1 MFFEV
6 AKFEKENKVHNSDF
20 SPPNRGIAAPISS
33 LDFILSIKG
42 KHMKKLILN
51 TVLLASLPMAA
62 QAFAVTFKAGTY
74 EASADGIH
82 GPVIVK
88 TTFSEHKINS
98 VEATKQS
105 ETEGIGTI
113 AAAQLPEKILNAQ
126 STRID
131 GVAGAS
137 ITSKAIISAVNKCI
151 EQAGAKPEQ
160 LIPVTAKKGAKEEKL
175 STDMVVV
182 GGGGSGMAAT
192 IEGRMRGLKV
202 VLVEKMPYIGG
213 AAAIS
218 GGQVVA
224 QGSKLQ
230 KQFGSTKDSPESMMK
245 DFLANGHDL
254 NDKRMLSLY
263 ANNVGKTIDWLHEKV
278 GVKFI
283 PNDLPYL
290 AEYSHRRALEFQGG
304 AKTMA
309 QHLKKVISENGAN
322 VLYNTRVQKLLTDD
336 KGDVIGVSA
345 IDDNGVTYTITSK
358 AVLLA
363 TGGFGNN
370 KEMLSEPVKS
380 ALYYGPVSSTG
391 DGHQMAMSLGAKTQ
405 LMQYGKRY
413 PNGIEVSPGK
423 AKSTIYA
430 NVGAFNCSGILVNV
444 NGERFVNEKAS
455 NRHILDPMM
464 ETPNKQ
470 AYVFMDENSWKGFYK
485 RLPETGVSH
494 EDADKYLAQDGNST
508 PLFVKGDTLEEVA
521 RKAGINIENLTK
533 TVARYNELVKAKK
546 DVDFNRPAEYM
557 KSEISSHGPY
567 YIVEQKARFATTMG
581 GLVTDGKLNVVRQ
594 DGSTIGN
601 LYAAGE
607 LVGGTMGDDS
617 PAGANVGWALT
628 SGKFAADRIAD
639 QIK

>member
-1 MFFEV
+1 MKILLLTT
-6 AKFEKENKVHNSDF
+6 ALAATIPMIASANDVH
-20 SPPNRGIAAPISS
+20 
-33 LDFILSIKG
+33 
-42 KHMKKLILN
+42 
-51 TVLLASLPMAA
+51 
-62 QAFAVTFKAGTY
+62 FKAGTY
-74 EASADGIH
+74 EATAEGIH
-82 GPVIVK
+82 GPVVVK
-88 TTFSEHKINS
+88 TTFSNKKIET
-98 VEATKQS
+98 VQIIKQS
-105 ETEGIGTI
+105 ETEGIGTV
-113 AAAQLPEKILNAQ
+113 AVAELPNKIVTAQ
-126 STRID
+126 STKID
-131 GVAGAS
+131 GIAGATV
-137 ITSKAIISAVNKCI
+137 TSRAIFSAVNNCI
-151 EQAGAKPEQ
+151 EQAGAKPS
-160 LIPVTAKKGAKEEKL
+160 LLLPVVGKKISKEENL
-175 STDMVVV
+175 SADMVVV

-202 VLVEKMPYIGG
+202 ILVEKMPYIGG

-230 KQFGSTKDSPESMMK
+230 KAFGSTKDSAESMMK
-245 DFLANGHDL
+245 DFLANGHNL

-263 ANNVGKTIDWLHEKV
+263 ANNVGSTIDWLHEKV

-309 QHLKKVISENGAN
+309 QHLKKVISEDGAK
-322 VLYNTRVQKLLTDD
+322 VLYNTRVEKLLTDE
-336 KGDVIGVSA
+336 KGNVIGVKA
-345 IDDNGVTYTITSK
+345 TDKDGVTYTITSK
-358 AVLLA
+358 ATLLT

-391 DGHQMAMSLGAKTQ
+391 DGHKMAMTLGARTQ

-413 PNGIEVSPGK
+413 PNGIEVSPGI

-430 NVGAFNCSGILVNV
+430 NVGAFDHSGILVDV
-444 NGERFVNEKAS
+444 NGKRFVNEKAS

-494 EDADKYLAQDGNST
+494 EDADKYLANDGKLP
-508 PLFVKGDTLEEVA
+508 PLFVKGNTIEEVA
-521 RKAGINIENLTK
+521 KKAGINAENLTK
-533 TVARYNELVKAKK
+533 TVARYNTFVKAGK
-546 DVDFNRPAEYM
+546 DSDFGRPVQYM
-557 KSEISSHGPY
+557 KSSISSHGPY
-567 YIVEQKARFATTMG
+567 YIVEQKPRFATTMG
-581 GLVTDGKLNVVRQ
+581 GLVTNEKLNVVRK
-594 DGSTIGN
+594 DGSAIGN

-628 SGKFAADRIAD
+628 SGKFAADQIAD
-639 QIK
+639 KLQK

>member
-1 MFFEV
+1 
-6 AKFEKENKVHNSDF
+6 
-20 SPPNRGIAAPISS
+20 
-33 LDFILSIKG
+33 
-42 KHMKKLILN
+42 MKKLFL
-51 TVLLASLPMAA
+51 TSTLLAAFPLAV
-62 QAFAVTFKAGTY
+62 QASNVTFKAGTY

-82 GPVIVK
+82 GPVVVK
-88 TTFSEHKINS
+88 TTFSEHKIDS
-98 VEATKQS
+98 ILIVKHT
-105 ETEGIGTI
+105 ETEGIGTV
-113 AAAQLPEKILNAQ
+113 AAAELPQKILNAQ
-126 STRID
+126 STKID
-131 GVAGAS
+131 GIAGAS
-137 ITSKAIISAVNKCI
+137 ITSKAIFSAVNKCI
-151 EQAGAKPEQ
+151 EQAGAKPDQ
-160 LIPVTAKKGAKEEKL
+160 LIPVITKQHAKEEKL
-175 STDMVVV
+175 SADMVVV

-245 DFLANGHDL
+245 DFLANGHNL

-263 ANNVGKTIDWLHEKV
+263 AHNVGQTIDWLHDKV

-322 VLYNTRVQKLLTDD
+322 VLYNTRVQKLLTDG
-336 KGDVIGVSA
+336 KGNVTGVRA
-345 IDDNGVTYTITSK
+345 VDNNGVTYTITSK
-358 AVLLA
+358 ATLLT

-391 DGHQMAMSLGAKTQ
+391 DGHQMALSLDAKTQ

-430 NVGAFNCSGILVNV
+430 NVGAFDHSGILVDV
-444 NGERFVNEKAS
+444 NGKRFVNEKAS

-464 ETPNKQ
+464 ETPSKQ
-470 AYVFMDENSWKGFYK
+470 AYVFMDEDSWKGFYK
-485 RLPETGVSH
+485 RLPETGISH
-494 EDADKYLAQDGNST
+494 EDADKYLAEDGKSA
-508 PLFVKGDTLEEVA
+508 PLFVKGATLEQAAE
-521 RKAGINIENLTK
+521 KAGINAENLAE
-533 TVARYNELVKAKK
+533 TVARYNKFVKTKK
-546 DVDFNRPAEYM
+546 DADFNRPPEYM
-557 KSEISSHGPY
+557 KSEIASHGPY
-567 YIVEQKARFATTMG
+567 YIVEQKPRFATTMG
-581 GLVTDGKLNVVRQ
+581 GLVTNDKLNVVRR

-639 QIK
+639 QLK

>member
-1 MFFEV
+1 MKILLLTT
-6 AKFEKENKVHNSDF
+6 ALAATIPMIASANDVHFN
-20 SPPNRGIAAPISS
+20 
-33 LDFILSIKG
+33 
-42 KHMKKLILN
+42 
-51 TVLLASLPMAA
+51 
-62 QAFAVTFKAGTY
+62 AGTY
-74 EASADGIH
+74 EATAEGIH
-82 GPVIVK
+82 GPVVVK
-88 TTFSEHKINS
+88 TTFSSNKI
-98 VEATKQS
+98 EAVRIIKQS

-113 AAAQLPEKILNAQ
+113 AVAELPNKIITAQ
-126 STRID
+126 STKID
-131 GVAGAS
+131 GIAGATV
-137 ITSKAIISAVNKCI
+137 TSRAIFSAVNNCI
-151 EQAGAKPEQ
+151 EQAGAKPS
-160 LIPVTAKKGAKEEKL
+160 LLLPIVGKKISKEENL
-175 STDMVVV
+175 YADMVVV

-202 VLVEKMPYIGG
+202 ILVEKMPYIGG

-230 KQFGSTKDSPESMMK
+230 KAFGSTKDSAESMMK
-245 DFLANGHDL
+245 DFLANGHNL

-263 ANNVGKTIDWLHEKV
+263 ANNVGATIDWLHEKV
-278 GVKFI
+278 GVTFI

-309 QHLKKVISENGAN
+309 QHLKKVISKDGAK
-322 VLYNTRVQKLLTDD
+322 VLYNTRVEKLLTDE
-336 KGDVIGVSA
+336 KGNVIGVKA
-345 IDDNGVTYTITSK
+345 TDKDGVTYTITSK
-358 AVLLA
+358 ATLLT

-391 DGHQMAMSLGAKTQ
+391 DGHKMAMTLGARTQ

-413 PNGIEVSPGK
+413 PNGIEVSPGI

-430 NVGAFNCSGILVNV
+430 NVGAFDHSGILVDL
-444 NGERFVNEKAS
+444 NGKRFVNEKAS

-464 ETPNKQ
+464 NTPNKQ
-470 AYVFMDENSWKGFYK
+470 AYVFMDEDSWKGFYK

-494 EDADKYLAQDGNST
+494 EDADKYLANDGKLP
-508 PLFVKGDTLEEVA
+508 PLFVKGNTIEEVA
-521 RKAGINIENLTK
+521 KKAGINAENLTK
-533 TVARYNELVKAKK
+533 TVARYNTFVTAGK
-546 DVDFNRPAEYM
+546 DSDFGRPVQYM
-557 KSEISSHGPY
+557 KSSISSHGPY
-567 YIVEQKARFATTMG
+567 YLVEQKPRFATTMG
-581 GLVTDGKLNVVRQ
+581 GLVTNEKLNVIRK
-594 DGSTIGN
+594 DGSAIGN

-628 SGKFAADRIAD
+628 SGKFAADQIAD
-639 QIK
+639 KLQK